1 MRYGRAAAA
10 VLVAAAALTTAAS
23 PAGAKTTLQR
33 QVDQVLRHAAPGA
46 RQIAPNRVTWP
57 GRGVTVTLSAPGKAR
72 AAAGP
77 LDCPVGYAC
86 LWQDSN
92 WTSRRVQFYRY
103 GKYRLAAYGMPPGT
117 RRGAKLL
124 LQPTDGRRVCE
135 PPRRRLH
142 LPDDRVR
149 EYPTEVQRPGSNDLA
164 RSPLVGTAHGRMPEG
179 GGPCGASRA
188 RTKPK

>member
-1 MRYGRAAAA
+1 VRYGRAAAA

-57 GRGVTVTLSAPGKAR
+57 GRGVTVTLSSPGKAR

-92 WTSRRVQFYRY
+92 WTNRRVQFYRY

-117 RRGAKLL
+117 RRGASSYFNRQTGGAYASLL
-124 LQPTDGRRVCE
+124 GADFIYPMF
-135 PPRRRLH
+135 
-142 LPDDRVR
+142 
-149 EYPTEVQRPGSNDLA
+149 EYGNIQRKYND
-164 RSPLVGTAHGRMPEG
+164 
-179 GGPCGASRA
+179 RA
-188 RTKPK
+188 RTIWLARP

>member
-10 VLVAAAALTTAAS
+10 ALVAAAALTTAAS
-23 PAGAKTTLQR
+23 PAEAKTTLQR

-57 GRGVTVTLSAPGKAR
+57 RRGVTVTLSAPGKAR
-72 AAAGP
+72 AAAADP

-92 WTSRRVQFYRY
+92 WTNRRVQFYRY

-117 RRGAKLL
+117 RRGASSYFNRQTHDAHAGLIGADFVYPLIEYGNIQRKYN
-124 LQPTDGRRVCE
+124 DRGRTIWLA
-135 PPRRRLH
+135 PRR
-142 LPDDRVR
+142 
-149 EYPTEVQRPGSNDLA
+149 
-164 RSPLVGTAHGRMPEG
+164 
-179 GGPCGASRA
+179 
-188 RTKPK
+188 